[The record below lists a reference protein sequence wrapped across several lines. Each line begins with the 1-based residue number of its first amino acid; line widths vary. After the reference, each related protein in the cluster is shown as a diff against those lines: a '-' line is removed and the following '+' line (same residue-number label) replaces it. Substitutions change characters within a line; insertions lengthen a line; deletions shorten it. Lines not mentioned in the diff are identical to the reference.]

1 MVIICIALA
10 ADGAILNLQDHC
22 LKRHNASHDE
32 LIYYSY
38 TGAAVLVFLMNVYTG
53 EFVEGCSYLQQ
64 NGSLDIFLLFMAF
77 SAAGF
82 LGVSCVAALT
92 KRFGAITS
100 AITSTVRK
108 GLTLALSYVFYP
120 EDKSLTIWHIFGS
133 GIFMWGLFMRSIDK
147 KSKTRRGSDGNIED
161 GKDSDIDGN
170 RNDGEEEDVEDGR
183 FW

>member
-1 MVIICIALA
+1 MIIICIALV

-38 TGAAVLVFLMNVYTG
+38 TGAAVLVFFINVYTG
-53 EFVEGCSYLQQ
+53 ELTTGSSYLQE

-77 SAAGF
+77 SASGF

-100 AITSTVRK
+100 AVTSTVRK
-108 GLTLALSYVFYP
+108 GLTLALSYIFYP

-133 GIFMWGLFMRSIDK
+133 SIFMWGLFMRSMDK
-147 KSKTRRGSDGNIED
+147 KMKSRKGSSGSMND
-161 GKDSDIDGN
+161 GKDSDMDGSIE
-170 RNDGEEEDVEDGR
+170 NDQNDVEDGR

>member
-1 MVIICIALA
+1 MIIICIALA

-22 LKRHNASHDE
+22 LKIHNASHDE

-38 TGAAVLVFLMNVYTG
+38 TGAAVLVFFINVYTG
-53 EFVEGCSYLQQ
+53 EFTEGYSYLQQ

-77 SAAGF
+77 SASGF

-108 GLTLALSYVFYP
+108 GLTLALSYIFYP

-133 GIFMWGLFMRSIDK
+133 SIFMWGLFMRSIDK
-147 KSKTRRGSDGNIED
+147 KRKNKRGSDGDMED
-161 GKDSDIDGN
+161 EKDSDVDRDKNENGI
-170 RNDGEEEDVEDGR
+170 DVEDGR